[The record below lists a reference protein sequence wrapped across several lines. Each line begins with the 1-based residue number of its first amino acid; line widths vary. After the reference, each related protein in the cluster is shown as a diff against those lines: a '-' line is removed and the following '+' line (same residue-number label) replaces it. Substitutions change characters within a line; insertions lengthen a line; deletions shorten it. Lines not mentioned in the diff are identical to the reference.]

1 MLKTPPTARLR
12 QNVHCLIDDRDC
24 CSYEAKRDHHTFGI
38 SKMLSYLHEE
48 PSYLNTLHLL
58 HFKRTFCG
66 RAGNTILKKILKD
79 LCLSGSG
86 ENCDVLFVD
95 KNVYDFYFL
104 FVSFGLEWHILHFYI

>member
-12 QNVHCLIDDRDC
+12 QTVHCLIDEIVVRMKQSVTIIHLKSLKC
-24 CSYEAKRDHHTFGI
+24 FLVCR
-38 SKMLSYLHEE
+38 EE

-86 ENCDVLFVD
+86 ENCDVLFVN

-104 FVSFGLEWHILHFYI
+104 FVSFGWEWHILHFYI